1 MPTINQ
7 VVNFRYGLKANLPA
21 TKNLNTL
28 YFCTDTLQLFV
39 GDDEYTKVTEKLS
52 AVPKSGAAGT
62 GTPGEHGKLYYY
74 SSNLYL
80 CEVTG
85 GTTPTYTW
93 TTVANI
99 NTKNGTV
106 TSVTLKAGT
115 GLSIDSSGAITST
128 GTRTISH
135 AVPTGATSGA
145 TSPSTAQTPTFG
157 STFNVPVITTDEFGH
172 VTGKG
177 NTTVKIPSQTNLSKG
192 TDTSGTATSLSFG
205 GTFTAMTDTTVSGH
219 TITDQNTTFT
229 MPDISAASSGS
240 GNVITSIT
248 ASGGVVTATKGSTAV
263 LTSGNQTIAGVK
275 TFSSFPVTPSSA
287 PTTNYQ
293 TANKKYVDDKIAA
306 GFAAN
311 DAMVFKGTIGTDGTV
326 TALPTTGY
334 SAGWTYRVITA
345 GTYAGVTCEVGDMI
359 VCVKD
364 YATATANSDWS
375 VIQTNIDGAVTH
387 SSNLT
392 SGQVVVADSTGS
404 IKTTGY
410 TIGKSVP
417 SSAVFTD
424 SKVTQKNTTEN
435 NSYRLLLS
443 NTPDSAQET
452 NSVLKSDKFRANPA
466 TGEFSPIGYGRN
478 DITGQ
483 TLDIDTLTLSSGSP
497 KIVKYINKTVG
508 GTANITNIPISNNPF
523 LLDVEIVRYASS
535 SDYITKQTFIST
547 GDKESEYVRWCISG
561 TWGSWK
567 ERVFTDTTYSNATT
581 IKAGLMSASDKAKLD
596 NTNITYGIC
605 STGAGTAEKVVTIPD
620 TANNKWA
627 LDVGSI
633 IVVKFTATN
642 TAQNPTLNV
651 NDTGAKGILYSTSV
665 ITTSNLTYAGYA
677 GRYITYM
684 YDGTQYVF
692 IGQSVDSNTTYTPAT
707 LGGGYGTCTTA
718 AATTA
723 KTATLSSYTL
733 VTGGLVTVKFTNDV
747 PASATLN
754 INSKGAKPI
763 YYKGSAITSG
773 IIKAGDTATFIYNTQ
788 YHLISLDRD
797 FADYSGI
804 AVGSAD
810 KLTTA
815 RTIAL
820 TGGITGSG
828 SFDGSAN
835 LSIATTLAN
844 LASNKVTSL
853 TGYAEATTY
862 TEVSTSDSLNTALGK
877 LQKGVTEAKS
887 AASDAV
893 ITWGTF

>member
-7 VVNFRYGLKANLPA
+7 VVNFKYGLKANLPA

-74 SSNLYL
+74 NSNLYL

-115 GLSIDSSGAITST
+115 GLSIDNSGAITST

-135 AVPTGATSGA
+135 AIPTGATSGA
-145 TSPSTAQTPTFG
+145 TSPSTTQTPSFG
-157 STFNVPVITTDEFGH
+157 GTFNIPVISTDSLGH
-172 VTGKG
+172 VTSKST
-177 NTTVKIPSQTNLSKG
+177 TTVKIPSQTNLSKG
-192 TDTSGTATSLSFG
+192 TDTSGTATTLEFG
-205 GTFTAMTDTTVSGH
+205 DTFTVMTDTTVSGH
-219 TITDQNTTFT
+219 TITDKNTTFT
-229 MPDISAASSGS
+229 LPDISANKTGS
-240 GNVITSIT
+240 GNV
-248 ASGGVVTATKGSTAV
+248 VTDVTVTDGTVNVTKGSTAV
-263 LTSGNQTIAGVK
+263 LTSGDQTVSGTK

-293 TANKKYVDDKIAA
+293 IANKKYVDDKVAA
-306 GFAAN
+306 NLAAN
-311 DAMVFKGTIGTDGTV
+311 DAMVFKGTIGTGGTV

-345 GTYAGVTCEVGDMI
+345 GTYAGAVCEVGDMI
-359 VCVKD
+359 ICVKD
-364 YATATANSDWS
+364 YATAYANSDWS

-387 SSNLT
+387 STNFT
-392 SGQVVVADSTGS
+392 SGQVAVADSTGS
-404 IKTTGY
+404 IKTSGF
-410 TIGKSVP
+410 TINKSVP
-417 SSAVFTD
+417 S
-424 SKVTQKNTTEN
+424 
-435 NSYRLLLS
+435 
-443 NTPDSAQET
+443 
-452 NSVLKSDKFRANPA
+452 
-466 TGEFSPIGYGRN
+466 
-478 DITGQ
+478 
-483 TLDIDTLTLSSGSP
+483 
-497 KIVKYINKTVG
+497 
-508 GTANITNIPISNNPF
+508 TA
-523 LLDVEIVRYASS
+523 
-535 SDYITKQTFIST
+535 
-547 GDKESEYVRWCISG
+547 
-561 TWGSWK
+561 
-567 ERVFTDTTYSNATT
+567 VFTDTTYDNATT
-581 IKAGLMSASDKAKLD
+581 TSAGLMSASDKVKLG
-596 NTNITYGIC
+596 NTNVTYGTC
-605 STGAGTAEKVVTIPD
+605 STDAGTADKVVTIPG
-620 TANNKWA
+620 TANNKWV

-633 IVVKFTATN
+633 VVVKFTTTN

-651 NDTGAKGILYSTSV
+651 NGTGAKSILYSTSV
-665 ITTSNLTYAGYA
+665 ITTHSLTMAGYA
-677 GRYITYM
+677 GRYITYV

-692 IGQSVDSNTTYTPAT
+692 IGQSVDSNTTYTPAA
-707 LGGGYGTCTTA
+707 LGGGYGTCSTA
-718 AATTA
+718 AATIA

-773 IIKAGDTATFIYNTQ
+773 VIKAGDTATFIYSTQ

-797 FADYSGI
+797 FADYSGVS
-804 AVGSAD
+804 VGSAD

-815 RTIAL
+815 RTISL

-835 LSIATTLAN
+835 LSISTTLASH
-844 LASNKVTSL
+844 ASNKVTSL
-853 TGYAEATTY
+853 TGYAEASTY
-862 TEVSTSDSLNTALGK
+862 AKVSTSDSLNIALGK
-877 LQKGVTEAKS
+877 LQKGITEAKES
-887 AASDAV
+887 AASAT
-893 ITWGTF
+893 ITWGSF